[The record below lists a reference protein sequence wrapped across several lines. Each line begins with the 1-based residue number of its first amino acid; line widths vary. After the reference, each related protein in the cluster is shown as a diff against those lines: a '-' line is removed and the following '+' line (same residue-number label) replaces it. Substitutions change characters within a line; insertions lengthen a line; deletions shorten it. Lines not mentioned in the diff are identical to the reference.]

1 MAITQKTANSYSL
14 PGKNDLEA
22 RAAQYRQ
29 AIGDKRKTSDLGEGL
44 FQSLLGVVPEYR
56 KADSVIVVADGG
68 LHLLPFSAL
77 WDGKEYVV
85 QSHAVSV
92 VPSATVLDVVRE
104 GRRIPDSKE
113 FIGVAAWTAEQPTGL
128 KNIVRAVTV
137 PELKQFVPL
146 PQSLHE
152 VTTIAQDFPKPSV
165 VLSGDAATETEFKA
179 LPLSDYSVLHLA
191 LHGYVDKDY
200 PDRSALVFAPE
211 RRGKNDGLLQAREIR
226 NLQLNASLVTLSAC
240 DSGVGPVGESGV
252 DNLASAFLDA
262 GATTVVSAM
271 WDVDDRATADLMIDF
286 YQNLIHGRSKSEAL
300 RLAKL
305 RMIGS
310 AASQPYYWAAFE
322 MSGEPGAKLANVTE
336 EATR

>member
-1 MAITQKTANSYSL
+1 M
-14 PGKNDLEA
+14 
-22 RAAQYRQ
+22 
-29 AIGDKRKTSDLGEGL
+29 
-44 FQSLLGVVPEYR
+44 PEYR

-77 WDGKEYVV
+77 WDGKEYAV

-104 GRRIPDSKE
+104 GQRIPDSKE
-113 FIGVAAWTAEQPTGL
+113 FVGVAAWTAEQPSGL
-128 KNIVRAVTV
+128 KNIVREITT

-152 VTTIAQDFPKPSV
+152 VTTIAQDFPKPSI
-165 VLSGDAATETEFKA
+165 VLSGDAATETQFKA

-211 RRGKNDGLLQAREIR
+211 RRGQNDGLLQAREIR

-271 WDVDDRATADLMIDF
+271 WDVDDRATAELMIDF
-286 YQNLIHGRSKSEAL
+286 YQYLIHGKSKSEAL

-310 AASQPYYWAAFE
+310 VASQPYYWAAFE
-322 MSGEPGAKLANVTE
+322 MSGEPSAKLANVTE

>member
-1 MAITQKTANSYSL
+1 L
-14 PGKNDLEA
+14 KN
-22 RAAQYRQ
+22 
-29 AIGDKRKTSDLGEGL
+29 
-44 FQSLLGVVPEYR
+44 
-56 KADSVIVVADGG
+56 
-68 LHLLPFSAL
+68 
-77 WDGKEYVV
+77 
-85 QSHAVSV
+85 
-92 VPSATVLDVVRE
+92 VVRE
-104 GRRIPDSKE
+104 I
-113 FIGVAAWTAEQPTGL
+113 TA
-128 KNIVRAVTV
+128 

-152 VTTIAQDFPKPSV
+152 VTTIAQDFPKPSI

-179 LPLSDYSVLHLA
+179 LPLNEYSVLHLA

-226 NLQLNASLVTLSAC
+226 SLQLNASLVTLSAC

-271 WDVDDRATADLMIDF
+271 WDVDDRATAELMIDF

-300 RLAKL
+300 RLAQL

-322 MSGEPGAKLANVTE
+322 MSGEPNAKLANVTE